1 MVIEGQGFEDDLEGV
16 GLALGDLWGEDSLAV
31 GAVPELNGL
40 VLFVALPFFGD
51 GRASTVDAAF
61 EISAYELC
69 SPARFAGCG
78 CGGAWRVARWSM

>member
-1 MVIEGQGFEDDLEGV
+1 MVIEGQGFKDDLEGV
-16 GLALGDLWGEDSLAV
+16 GLALGDLGGEDSLAV

-61 EISAYELC
+61 EISAYELY
-69 SPARFAGCG
+69 SPARFARCG
-78 CGGAWRVARWSM
+78 WCGA